1 MSALENET
9 LVRQVLTDY
18 ASAPI
23 SESLRATLRLIEKMT
38 LEHRDISVE
47 DVRAVLHTGVSKA
60 AIRDALEVA
69 FLFNVYDRL
78 ADTMG
83 WQVPDL
89 SSGYYRVAARRLLRN
104 GYQ

>member
-1 MSALENET
+1 MLS
-9 LVRQVLTDY
+9 DY

-23 SESLRATLRLIEKMT
+23 SDGLRATLRLIEKMT

-47 DVRAVLHTGVSKA
+47 DVRAVLVTGASKA
-60 AIRDALEVA
+60 AVRDALEVA

-83 WQVPDL
+83 WQVPEL
-89 SSGYYRVAARRLLRN
+89 RSGYYLVAARRLLRN
-104 GYQ
+104 GYDGTRPSLK